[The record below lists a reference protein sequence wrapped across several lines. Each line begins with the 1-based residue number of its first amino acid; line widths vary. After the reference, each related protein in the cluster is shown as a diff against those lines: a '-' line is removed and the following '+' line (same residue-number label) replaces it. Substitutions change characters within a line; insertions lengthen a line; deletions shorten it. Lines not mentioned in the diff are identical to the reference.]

1 MEALERKWLD
11 VLLNLYSKAAGGG
24 RNFQN
29 IDDVTVDFSNRE
41 DHEEFMIE
49 TMHHLLLFGN
59 VSEEPLFR
67 VASKLIG
74 DDHYH
79 NAYHEEF
86 KIKLFSVIL
95 EKFRE
100 LKRSDRTIKIAY
112 WIREYAR
119 KHEKSSGLV
128 MSFSQLYISLAVYFA
143 SLPGTES
150 RKNAME
156 CYLRASRVTDESW
169 KLKFEGHEAEFLK
182 FIGGKSKLKE
192 FEELLCL
199 QLERDIHARLLGLI
213 GETLR

>member
-1 MEALERKWLD
+1 
-11 VLLNLYSKAAGGG
+11 
-24 RNFQN
+24 
-29 IDDVTVDFSNRE
+29 
-41 DHEEFMIE
+41 
-49 TMHHLLLFGN
+49 
-59 VSEEPLFR
+59 
-67 VASKLIG
+67 
-74 DDHYH
+74 
-79 NAYHEEF
+79 
-86 KIKLFSVIL
+86 
-95 EKFRE
+95 
-100 LKRSDRTIKIAY
+100 
-112 WIREYAR
+112 
-119 KHEKSSGLV
+119 